1 MSRPHGFPRRVII
14 TSSPS
19 LRPLSISLALA
30 LNSLT
35 LYVATSDT
43 FEVVTKKKTCD
54 PMLPPN
60 HQVAQYRTLGS
71 VIGAHRRD
79 QVERMDWL
87 ASWQDSEL
95 ATNKAI
101 SALQYHTSYH
111 SWRTELHGSARGI
124 TA

>member
-54 PMLPPN
+54 PMLPTN

-71 VIGAHRRD
+71 VIGAHRRA
-79 QVERMDWL
+79 QVERMIGWRP
-87 ASWQDSEL
+87 WQDSEL
-95 ATNKAI
+95 ATNKA
-101 SALQYHTSYH
+101 L
-111 SWRTELHGSARGI
+111 RT
-124 TA
+124 

>member
-54 PMLPPN
+54 PMLPATN

-71 VIGAHRRD
+71 VIGAHRLSARD
-79 QVERMDWL
+79 QVERM
-87 ASWQDSEL
+87 
-95 ATNKAI
+95 
-101 SALQYHTSYH
+101 
-111 SWRTELHGSARGI
+111 
-124 TA
+124 